1 MGPIGPED
9 IWMTPPTP
17 EQPADTPQDC
27 SDPRSENTGPSV
39 SRTPFFEAIHAAR
52 YQRQELIKQIQAHT
66 GRRLICYVS
75 GSRCLVDRDDT
86 IPFADLLHH
95 IPAGESIEL
104 LLHTRG
110 GNVDAAEKL
119 IRMIK
124 RKTGE
129 ADFHIVVPEYAKSA
143 GTLMVLG
150 ANRVV
155 MSDASELG
163 PIDPQIRLADGSGQA
178 VQNYLDAYEE
188 LAVQLQEN
196 PGNIAARLMLDK
208 LDPTIVKLCQVA
220 VDRARQS
227 AEYLLRHG
235 MFRDGGPWTLPASEL
250 LDTRRW
256 LSHSQM
262 IAWDDARDPQIGLVV
277 DYLEPQSK
285 RWQDYWRLYCLQRL
299 AITDQQK
306 LYESAIASLVIDGLP
321 G

>member
-1 MGPIGPED
+1 
-9 IWMTPPTP
+9 MTPSMS
-17 EQPADTPQDC
+17 EQPIETPWGCVDQH
-27 SDPRSENTGPSV
+27 SEHAGPSAN
-39 SRTPFFEAIHAAR
+39 RTPFFEASHAAR
-52 YQRQELIKQIQAHT
+52 YQRQALIKQIQAQT

-95 IPAGESIEL
+95 VPAGKSIEL

-119 IRMIK
+119 IRMVR
-124 RKTGE
+124 RKVGE

-150 ANRVV
+150 ADRVV
-155 MSDASELG
+155 MSDTSELG

-178 VQNYLDAYEE
+178 VQNYLDAYEDLE
-188 LAVQLQEN
+188 VKLLED

-208 LDPTIVKLCQVA
+208 LDPTIIKLCQVA
-220 VDRARQS
+220 VERARQS

-235 MFRDGGPWTLPASEL
+235 MFRNGGPWTLPASEL

-262 IAWDDARDPQIGLVV
+262 IAWDDARDPQIGLIV
-277 DYLEPQSK
+277 DYLDPQSE
-285 RWQDYWRLYCLQRL
+285 RWQHYWKLYCLQRL
-299 AITDQQK
+299 AVGDQQK
-306 LYESAIASLVIDGLP
+306 LYESEIASLIID
-321 G
+321 

>member
-1 MGPIGPED
+1 
-9 IWMTPPTP
+9 MTLPTP
-17 EQPADTPQDC
+17 ELSDDTPQDFGEP
-27 SDPRSENTGPSV
+27 SSESV
-39 SRTPFFEAIHAAR
+39 ESEPTRTPFFEANHAAR
-52 YQRQELIKQIQAHT
+52 YQRQALIKQIQTHT
-66 GRRLICYVS
+66 GRKLICYVS
-75 GSRCLVDRDDT
+75 GNRCLVDRDDT

-95 IPAGESIEL
+95 IPVGESIEL

-119 IRMIK
+119 IRMIR
-124 RKTGE
+124 RKVGE

-150 ANRVV
+150 ADSVV

-188 LAVQLQEN
+188 LAMQLQEN

-262 IAWDDARDPQIGLVV
+262 IAWDDARDPKIGLTVE
-277 DYLEPQSK
+277 YLEPQSK

-299 AITDQQK
+299 AINDQQK
-306 LYESAIASLVIDGLP
+306 LYESEIASLIMDGHT

>member
-1 MGPIGPED
+1 
-9 IWMTPPTP
+9 MTLPTP
-17 EQPADTPQDC
+17 ELSDDTPQDFGEP
-27 SDPRSENTGPSV
+27 SSETVESAPT
-39 SRTPFFEAIHAAR
+39 RTPFFEANHAAR
-52 YQRQELIKQIQAHT
+52 YQRQALIKQIQTHT
-66 GRRLICYVS
+66 GRKLICYVS
-75 GSRCLVDRDDT
+75 GNRCLVDRDDT

-119 IRMIK
+119 IRMVR
-124 RKTGE
+124 RKVGE

-150 ANRVV
+150 ADKVV
-155 MSDASELG
+155 MSDTSELG

-178 VQNYLDAYEE
+178 VQNYLDSYEE
-188 LAVQLQEN
+188 LSKKLQED
-196 PGNIAARLMLDK
+196 PGNLAARLMLER
-208 LDPTIVKLCQVA
+208 LDPTVIKLCEVA
-220 VDRARQS
+220 VERARQS

-235 MFRDGGPWTLPASEL
+235 MFRDGGPWTLVASEL

-262 IAWDDARDPQIGLVV
+262 IAWDDAGDPNIGLHVE
-277 DYLEPQSK
+277 YLEPQSK

-299 AITDQQK
+299 AINDQEK
-306 LYESAIASLVIDGLP
+306 LYESEIASLTMDGHT